1 MADKKALAKPY
12 RTPAQKANVRNLIVL
27 TFIVIAV
34 CAMYLLINSYPE
46 RPKLFQY
53 ILSRRIPTLI
63 VMLIAAFAIGS
74 ASIIFQS
81 IINNRIVTPCL
92 LGMNSMYT
100 LVHTAIV
107 FVVGSG
113 SVIATNSNIS
123 FAVDLIVMG
132 ITATFIYSYM
142 FQKTNH
148 NVLYVLLI
156 GTVLSSFFGSIQ
168 STMIRVMDPNEY
180 DTLLTTLV
188 ADFNNVNSEVIAF
201 SLVLLVALVIFL
213 WKDLKLLDVITLGKD
228 QAINLGVD
236 YDRTVR
242 RLLLGVVLCIA
253 IATAMVGPISF
264 LGLIIANLARQMLK
278 THKHSHLII
287 GSALMGMLAIIAGQ
301 LVSQHV
307 FSYAV
312 PISTFITIGGGI
324 YFLYL
329 LLFKKGGM

>member
-1 MADKKALAKPY
+1 MDNTRKKMY
-12 RTPAQKANVRNLIVL
+12 ML
-27 TFIVIAV
+27 TFIVKGV
-34 CAMYLLINSYPE
+34 CAAYLLINSHPDK
-46 RPKLFQY
+46 PKLFQY
-53 ILSRRIPTLI
+53 ILSLRVPTLV

-74 ASIIFQS
+74 ASLIFQS

-100 LVHTAIV
+100 LVHTAVV

-113 SVIATNSNIS
+113 SIFATNSNLS
-123 FAVDLIVMG
+123 FAIDLIVMSVA
-132 ITATFIYSYM
+132 ATFVYSYM
-142 FQKTNH
+142 FKKTGN

-188 ADFNNVNSEVIAF
+188 ADFNNINVEVIIF
-201 SLVLLVALVIFL
+201 SLILLIGLTMFL
-213 WKDLKLLDVITLGKD
+213 WKDLMLLDVITLGRD

-253 IATAMVGPISF
+253 VATALVGPISF
-264 LGLIIANLARQMLK
+264 LGLIIANLARQFLK
-278 THKHSHLII
+278 TYKHSHLIV
-287 GSALMGMLAIIAGQ
+287 GAALMGMLAIIAGQ
-301 LVSQHV
+301 LISQHV

-329 LLFKKGGM
+329 LLFRKGGI